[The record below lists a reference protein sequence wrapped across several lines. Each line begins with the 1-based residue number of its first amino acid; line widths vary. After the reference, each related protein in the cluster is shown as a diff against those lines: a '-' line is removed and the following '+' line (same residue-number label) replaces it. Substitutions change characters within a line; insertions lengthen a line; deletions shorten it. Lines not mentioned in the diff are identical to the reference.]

1 MAYKLF
7 FPYSNSTVVRD
18 TMNQVRAILD
28 DELVEG
34 HYKIEGNN
42 VYDLDKHPASKEYLA
57 ATLEEIK
64 DLPECEVCHKQA
76 ATLHKIY
83 AHEAICGPC
92 IRKLERD
99 IDRMIQSTA
108 EELWLRP
115 QTCKKCRHVWTPRKP
130 REPET
135 CPNPACRSPYWNS

>member
-7 FPYSNSTVVRD
+7 FPYSDSTVVRD
-18 TMNQVRAILD
+18 TMNQIRAILD

-57 ATLEEIK
+57 ATLEKIK

-115 QTCKKCRHVWTPRKP
+115 QTCKKCGHVWTPRKP

-135 CPNPACRSPYWNS
+135 CPKCRSPYWNS